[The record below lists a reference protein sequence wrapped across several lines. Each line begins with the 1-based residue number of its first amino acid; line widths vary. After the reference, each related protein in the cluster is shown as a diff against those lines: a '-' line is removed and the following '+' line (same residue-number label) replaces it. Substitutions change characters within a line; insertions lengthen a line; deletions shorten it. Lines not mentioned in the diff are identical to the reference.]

1 MSMYFFISR
10 LSSVDSIDIV
20 EDSFQSLGCLFKGSL
35 LLNFLIRN
43 VLDGKVSFYFGGRII
58 NNYIKDVVRDQ
69 ITGVFVK

>member
-20 EDSFQSLGCLFKGSL
+20 EDSFQSLGSLFKGSL

-43 VLDGKVSFYFGGRII
+43 VLDGKVSFYFSG
-58 NNYIKDVVRDQ
+58 
-69 ITGVFVK
+69 